1 MVRYSCY
8 LQVRGFGGVTRVR
21 ERKADDNIRRTDTGN
36 DTRTRR
42 SCRKRKMGRSEVIM
56 EATQQFLQEKRA
68 RELRD
73 EMERGYAEM
82 ATINFAIACECTH
95 VEAEAE
101 DRNISILGG

>member
-21 ERKADDNIRRTDTGN
+21 ERKSDDNIRRTDTGN
-36 DTRTRR
+36 DTRTDVVVE
-42 SCRKRKMGRSEVIM
+42 KEKMGRSEVIM

>member
-1 MVRYSCY
+1 MVQE
-8 LQVRGFGGVTRVR
+8 LDVVV
-21 ERKADDNIRRTDTGN
+21 EKE
-36 DTRTRR
+36 
-42 SCRKRKMGRSEVIM
+42 KMGRSELIM

>member
-1 MVRYSCY
+1 MLEKENRIIISVE
-8 LQVRGFGGVTRVR
+8 LTQEMIQELDVVV
-21 ERKADDNIRRTDTGN
+21 EKE
-36 DTRTRR
+36 
-42 SCRKRKMGRSEVIM
+42 KMGRSEVIM

>member
-1 MVRYSCY
+1 MLEKEKRMVISVE
-8 LQVRGFGGVTRVR
+8 LTQEMVQELDVVV
-21 ERKADDNIRRTDTGN
+21 EKE
-36 DTRTRR
+36 
-42 SCRKRKMGRSEVIM
+42 KMGRSEVIM

>member
-1 MVRYSCY
+1 MLEKENRMIISVEPTQEMIQE
-8 LQVRGFGGVTRVR
+8 LDVVV
-21 ERKADDNIRRTDTGN
+21 EKE
-36 DTRTRR
+36 
-42 SCRKRKMGRSEVIM
+42 KMGRSEVIM

>member
-1 MVRYSCY
+1 MLEKENRMIISVE
-8 LQVRGFGGVTRVR
+8 LTQEMIR
-21 ERKADDNIRRTDTGN
+21 ELDVVVEKE
-36 DTRTRR
+36 
-42 SCRKRKMGRSEVIM
+42 KMGRSEVIM

>member
-1 MVRYSCY
+1 MLEKENRMITSVE
-8 LQVRGFGGVTRVR
+8 LTQEMIQELDVVV
-21 ERKADDNIRRTDTGN
+21 EKE
-36 DTRTRR
+36 
-42 SCRKRKMGRSEVIM
+42 KMGRSEVIM

>member
-1 MVRYSCY
+1 MLEKEKRMIISVELTQEMVQE
-8 LQVRGFGGVTRVR
+8 LDVVV
-21 ERKADDNIRRTDTGN
+21 EKEKI
-36 DTRTRR
+36 
-42 SCRKRKMGRSEVIM
+42 GRSEVIM

>member
-1 MVRYSCY
+1 MLEKENRMIISVE
-8 LQVRGFGGVTRVR
+8 LTQEMIQELDVVV
-21 ERKADDNIRRTDTGN
+21 EKE
-36 DTRTRR
+36 
-42 SCRKRKMGRSEVIM
+42 KMGRSEVIM

-68 RELRD
+68 RDLRD

>member
-1 MVRYSCY
+1 MIISVE
-8 LQVRGFGGVTRVR
+8 LTQEMIQELDVVV
-21 ERKADDNIRRTDTGN
+21 EKE
-36 DTRTRR
+36 
-42 SCRKRKMGRSEVIM
+42 KMGRSEVIM

-101 DRNISILGG
+101 DRNISILGD

>member
-1 MVRYSCY
+1 MLEKENRMIISVE
-8 LQVRGFGGVTRVR
+8 LTQKMIQELDVVV
-21 ERKADDNIRRTDTGN
+21 EKE
-36 DTRTRR
+36 
-42 SCRKRKMGRSEVIM
+42 KMGRSEVIM

>member
-1 MVRYSCY
+1 M
-8 LQVRGFGGVTRVR
+8 L
-21 ERKADDNIRRTDTGN
+21 EKE
-36 DTRTRR
+36 
-42 SCRKRKMGRSEVIM
+42 KRMIISVELTQEMIQELDVVVEKEKKGRSEVIM

>member
-1 MVRYSCY
+1 MLEKENWMIISVE
-8 LQVRGFGGVTRVR
+8 LTQEMIQELDVVV
-21 ERKADDNIRRTDTGN
+21 EKE
-36 DTRTRR
+36 
-42 SCRKRKMGRSEVIM
+42 KMGRSEVIM

>member
-1 MVRYSCY
+1 M
-8 LQVRGFGGVTRVR
+8 L
-21 ERKADDNIRRTDTGN
+21 EKE
-36 DTRTRR
+36 
-42 SCRKRKMGRSEVIM
+42 KRMIISVELTQEMIQELDVVVEKEKMGRSEVIM

-82 ATINFAIACECTH
+82 ATINFAIACECIH

>member
-1 MVRYSCY
+1 MLEKENRMIISVE
-8 LQVRGFGGVTRVR
+8 LTQEMIQELDVVV
-21 ERKADDNIRRTDTGN
+21 EKEKI
-36 DTRTRR
+36 
-42 SCRKRKMGRSEVIM
+42 GRSEVIM

>member
-1 MVRYSCY
+1 MLEKENRMIISVE
-8 LQVRGFGGVTRVR
+8 LTQEMIQELDVVV
-21 ERKADDNIRRTDTGN
+21 EKE
-36 DTRTRR
+36 
-42 SCRKRKMGRSEVIM
+42 KMGRSEVIM

-101 DRNISILGG
+101 DRNISILRG

>member
-1 MVRYSCY
+1 M
-8 LQVRGFGGVTRVR
+8 L
-21 ERKADDNIRRTDTGN
+21 EKE
-36 DTRTRR
+36 
-42 SCRKRKMGRSEVIM
+42 KRMIISVELTQEMIQELDVVVEKEKMGRSEVIM

>member
-1 MVRYSCY
+1 MLEKENRMIISVE
-8 LQVRGFGGVTRVR
+8 LTQEMIQELDVVV
-21 ERKADDNIRRTDTGN
+21 EKE
-36 DTRTRR
+36 
-42 SCRKRKMGRSEVIM
+42 KMGRSEVIM

-82 ATINFAIACECTH
+82 GTINFAIACECTH

>member
-1 MVRYSCY
+1 MLEKENRMIISVE
-8 LQVRGFGGVTRVR
+8 LTQEMIQELDVVV
-21 ERKADDNIRRTDTGN
+21 EKE
-36 DTRTRR
+36 
-42 SCRKRKMGRSEVIM
+42 KMGRSEVIM

-95 VEAEAE
+95 LEAEAE